1 MNNNLKHLIELQK
14 IDSRLLDIADLRGD
28 LPVKVEELTDQLA
41 KVKEDFKDNEER
53 INDITA
59 SIKKETNTIEDSTSK
74 LEKLKDQL
82 YLVKSNKEY
91 DALNFEIDHLKESI
105 SESENVILDLEEE
118 KENIDK
124 KNESYK
130 SDIDDATK
138 DLGEKNTELELAMS
152 KTQKEESDLNKNR
165 IKIVDQIDNKFV
177 STYNRLRK
185 TKDGLGIVNIMSNAC
200 GACYTQLP
208 RQTVIE
214 VKNSINIISC
224 PNCSTYL
231 FFDEELS

>member
-1 MNNNLKHLIELQK
+1 MNNNLKQLIELQR
-14 IDSRLLDIADLRGD
+14 IDSRLLSIAELRGD
-28 LPVKVEELTDQLA
+28 LPVKVEELTDELSQI
-41 KVKEDFKDNEER
+41 KKDFDKNEER
-53 INDITA
+53 VVNIATD
-59 SIKKETNTIEDSTSK
+59 IKKESNTIEDSTSK
-74 LEKLKDQL
+74 LEKLKNQL

-105 SESENVILDLEEE
+105 SKSEMIILELEEE
-118 KENIDK
+118 KENINK
-124 KNESYK
+124 SSESQKNE
-130 SDIDDATK
+130 IDDATK
-138 DLGEKNTELELAMS
+138 MLDEKNTELQSTMS
-152 KTQKEESDLNKNR
+152 KTEQEESNLNKNR
-165 IKIVDQIDNKFV
+165 ITVVDKIEERFV

-185 TKDGLGIVNIMSNAC
+185 TKDGLGVMNILSNAC

-214 VKNSINIISC
+214 VKESIEIISC

>member
-1 MNNNLKHLIELQK
+1 MNNNLKQLIELQR
-14 IDSRLLDIADLRGD
+14 IDSRLLSIAELRGD
-28 LPVKVEELTDQLA
+28 LPVKVEELTDELSQI
-41 KVKEDFKDNEER
+41 KKDFDKNEER
-53 INDITA
+53 VVNIATD
-59 SIKKETNTIEDSTSK
+59 IKKESNTIEDSTGK
-74 LEKLKDQL
+74 LEKLKNQL

-105 SESENVILDLEEE
+105 SKSEMIILELEEE
-118 KENIDK
+118 KENINK
-124 KNESYK
+124 SSESQKNE
-130 SDIDDATK
+130 IDDATK
-138 DLGEKNTELELAMS
+138 MLDEKNTELQSTMS
-152 KTQKEESDLNKNR
+152 KTEQEESNLNKNR
-165 IKIVDQIDNKFV
+165 ITVVDKIEERFV

-185 TKDGLGIVNIMSNAC
+185 TKDGLGVMNILSNAC

-214 VKNSINIISC
+214 VKESIEIISC

>member
-1 MNNNLKHLIELQK
+1 MNNNLKQLIELQR
-14 IDSRLLDIADLRGD
+14 IDSRLLSIAELRGD
-28 LPVKVEELTDQLA
+28 LPVKVEELTNELSQI
-41 KVKEDFKDNEER
+41 KKDFDKNEER
-53 INDITA
+53 VVNIATD
-59 SIKKETNTIEDSTSK
+59 IKKESNTIEDSTGK
-74 LEKLKDQL
+74 LEKLKNQL

-105 SESENVILDLEEE
+105 SKSEMIILELEEE
-118 KENIDK
+118 KENINK
-124 KNESYK
+124 SSESQKNE
-130 SDIDDATK
+130 IDDATK
-138 DLGEKNTELELAMS
+138 MLDEKNTELQSTMS
-152 KTQKEESDLNKNR
+152 KTEEEESNLNKDR
-165 IKIVDQIDNKFV
+165 ITVVDKIEERFV

-185 TKDGLGIVNIMSNAC
+185 TKDGLGVMNILSNAC

-214 VKNSINIISC
+214 VKESIEIISC